1 MPAHIIDSTSTSTAL
16 PSPDAPSLAA
26 SDLLAAVAQYQL
38 RERTAADKQLAVPD
52 ADVRA
57 VRDAVPGILAKY
69 RNALVAVNEN
79 TDLSA
84 VGRARQRAALLE
96 GQKGELAALAPRL
109 RDAKVRAETFG
120 VPDPP
125 TEADSREV
133 AEILRTKGELAPR
146 YLLAALGER
155 LKSAASSGEGP
166 GTFRKLLP
174 YLRSWHEMDGPLH
187 DNRDLWTLINCIEG
201 VTPEGERTG
210 GLTVD
215 RHTLYAEAR
224 LREVT
229 QTMFSLDELVSKGD
243 SVAYAQWGATPPP
256 EPALDRGALAAAS
269 LGPAEA
275 QLFAK

>member
-16 PSPDAPSLAA
+16 PSPDASSIAA
-26 SDLLAAVAQYQL
+26 ADLLAAVAQYQL
-38 RERTAADKQLAVPD
+38 RERTAADKQLAVAD
-52 ADVRA
+52 ADVSA
-57 VRDAVPGILAKY
+57 VRNAVPGILAKF
-69 RNALVAVNEN
+69 RDALVAVNAN
-79 TDLSA
+79 ADLSA

-96 GQKGELAALAPRL
+96 GQKAELAALAPRL
-109 RDAKVRAETFG
+109 RDARVRAESFG
-120 VPDPP
+120 VADP
-125 TEADSREV
+125 TEADHREV

-146 YLLAALGER
+146 YLLAGLGER
-155 LKSAASSGEGP
+155 LKSAAQTGEGP

-229 QTMFSLDELVSKGD
+229 QTMFSLEELVSKGD

-256 EPALDRGALAAAS
+256 EPAFDRGALAAAS

-275 QLFAK
+275 LLFAK